1 VEKREVMA
9 NERVL
14 TPSNPLYQHLSGLRW
29 LALAFGLIVVML
41 HQFLEGIV
49 RSYALPRW
57 EQIEIVYGILISLVT
72 WSVLTWL
79 RRSVWQTETAKH
91 ALDQTLAEL
100 NQANQHLEFILQ
112 VNRRLTEAEDDT
124 SLVEIIVN
132 LFMDV
137 APTAAC
143 SLIRFDSRGRSLP
156 AVYRGENNPIVV
168 DKQMAHLSKD
178 EVRQQCEECA
188 QKWSDGKNSCALF
201 APSVDGSAV
210 QKMHC
215 LQLVRGSRV
224 YGTVSLYLND
234 PSYPND
240 QDRLLLEM
248 MVNEITLAMESHA
261 LRAREMA
268 MLNRLQEARRMSNLN
283 DGLAGTLTGTVEAMR
298 VAGGALFLVN
308 ESTSE
313 LHLQTEAGRL
323 LGDSL
328 YLIKGLA
335 EGAGQAETPFVISD
349 LAQDNGSEALS
360 LLIAPLR
367 VGERNLGSL
376 ILWTIQPDTFTQRQA
391 QLVTTV
397 AGQTALLIENHRL
410 YLRSEHR
417 IVLEERARLAREIHD
432 GLAQTLGYLKLRA
445 AQLDNWLE
453 YGDDRQVKIGLDQL
467 QQLLGEAYANTREAI
482 DGLRLTSPESDLQA
496 WINEIA
502 SEFEALSG
510 VPVSV
515 SSAPEVSLLPE
526 VQVQLQRIVQEAFSN
541 IRKHADATRAWLEW
555 RQDDYWLTLLIKDN
569 GCGFDLNDIPLMQ
582 RHGLRIMLERADLLD
597 ADFQVASQED
607 EGTQIIVRLPLN
619 VTVTE
624 VQVE

>member
-1 VEKREVMA
+1 
-9 NERVL
+9 
-14 TPSNPLYQHLSGLRW
+14 
-29 LALAFGLIVVML
+29 
-41 HQFLEGIV
+41 
-49 RSYALPRW
+49 
-57 EQIEIVYGILISLVT
+57 
-72 WSVLTWL
+72 
-79 RRSVWQTETAKH
+79 
-91 ALDQTLAEL
+91 
-100 NQANQHLEFILQ
+100 
-112 VNRRLTEAEDDT
+112 
-124 SLVEIIVN
+124 
-132 LFMDV
+132 
-137 APTAAC
+137 
-143 SLIRFDSRGRSLP
+143 
-156 AVYRGENNPIVV
+156 
-168 DKQMAHLSKD
+168 
-178 EVRQQCEECA
+178 
-188 QKWSDGKNSCALF
+188 
-201 APSVDGSAV
+201 
-210 QKMHC
+210 
-215 LQLVRGSRV
+215 
-224 YGTVSLYLND
+224 
-234 PSYPND
+234 
-240 QDRLLLEM
+240 
-248 MVNEITLAMESHA
+248 
-261 LRAREMA
+261 
-268 MLNRLQEARRMSNLN
+268 
-283 DGLAGTLTGTVEAMR
+283 
-298 VAGGALFLVN
+298 
-308 ESTSE
+308 
-313 LHLQTEAGRL
+313 
-323 LGDSL
+323 
-328 YLIKGLA
+328 LA